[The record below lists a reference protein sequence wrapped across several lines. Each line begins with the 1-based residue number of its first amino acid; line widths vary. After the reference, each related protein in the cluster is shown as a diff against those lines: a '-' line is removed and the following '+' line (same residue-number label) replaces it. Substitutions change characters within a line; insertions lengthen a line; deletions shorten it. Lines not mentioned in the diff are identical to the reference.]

1 VIIKEVGEPN
11 CPIPGSNNYC
21 VNLSTIIT
29 LEVKQQGCCQYNEGF
44 LEYRIWSEEQG
55 WTDWMIYEVP
65 FSFEEECMHYLEIRA
80 SDCLG
85 NEAFDNE
92 TFYVDEQEPELI
104 KEVGDPHFYLGLD
117 DYGHDVWLVYA
128 ETDICFEAVDMGCCE
143 GGETFIFYRIWYLGA
158 WSEWMLYEDCI
169 NLEESCV
176 HYLEAYAVDCIGNAG
191 EVDNETFWVCGPGGG
206 GDPNI
211 EIMFPEH
218 GSTQDSDEIEVI
230 IFAEDTETDWED
242 LDVYLWIPGGRRD
255 APFLY
260 YDVEPIPGEENYYHA
275 YVPIYFYQ
283 DGAYIT
289 LEALALDEDGN
300 TAFAVPVSFYVDSTI
315 IWDQWMQYGWNPL
328 PLNGGMPPGIECNET
343 LERVLYSIEG
353 HYDWVFY
360 YDESIEDWI
369 SYYTGREYN
378 ELTSVEGGQSYW
390 VHITKEEGLRYY
402 ISLPDVEILN
412 PEDGDIIEGGPDEI
426 NGTAQDSESGISKV
440 EILLYYEDGAT
451 VKFWNGSDWIDD
463 TSYLLCDLDN
473 WPDNYEQSWSYDC
486 SEVAWIDGLTYYVY
500 ALAYNAFDCYA
511 TDMVSFSIPS
521 ECQATRTYTTDED
534 FDEGTL
540 DGVEHETVNDQLQLI
555 PGEASTYDVMWI
567 ANAGESSVS
576 KWDTQENKELARYK
590 TFFYGGSS
598 HSGPAPSRTCVDS
611 EGNCYVANRQFPSNK
626 AADVIKI
633 LTDDWIDRN
642 GNGVLDTSYD
652 ENNDGY
658 IDSSEM
664 LPLVDNNSNN
674 KIDPEEIQDE
684 RIAWAVEVGPD
695 NGLGRSLAIDL
706 DGNIWLGCYNTYEY
720 YKISGVDGSLLEG
733 PIYVYPNRPYG
744 ALVDQDGILWGSSLS
759 YNLLELNTNTHEN
772 TTHETPGLIYGI
784 ALSYDSVGNTLVY
797 MGARYSDTFYV
808 YNTSSGVMDDPAA
821 LRYDVYGIATDLDGN
836 IYAGD
841 GSNGKMV
848 KFAPD
853 GSVIWNAPAQL
864 ATHVRGTVVDAG
876 GDVWSIHLSNDQM
889 CKFNGSAGG
898 ALGVF
903 DTGDAPYTYSDATGI
918 GFSQSLVTGKWTVIH
933 DSEAV
938 GTDWNNIDWTSS
950 VPEGTTL
957 TVKVRSSEDQGNWSS
972 WEEADDGVELISTP
986 AGRYIQI
993 EVSFKAPVEYDS
1005 PILYDLTV
1013 NGDCNGED

>member
-29 LEVKQQGCCQYNEGF
+29 LDVEQQGCCQYNEEV

-65 FSFEEECMHYLEIRA
+65 FSFEEECMHYLETRA

-104 KEVGDPHFYLGLD
+104 KEVGDPHFYLGVD
-117 DYGHDVWLVYA
+117 DYGNDVWLVYA
-128 ETDICFEAVDMGCCE
+128 ETDICFEAIDMGCCE
-143 GGETFIFYRIWYLGA
+143 GGETFIFYRIWYLGT
-158 WSEWMLYEDCI
+158 WSEWKLYEECI

-176 HYLEAYAVDCIGNAG
+176 HYLEAYAIDCIGNTG

-242 LDVYLWIPGGRRD
+242 LEVYLWIPGGRRD

-300 TAFAVPVSFYVDSTI
+300 TAFAVPVSFYIDSTI

-369 SYYTGREYN
+369 SYYTGRLYN
-378 ELTSVEGGQSYW
+378 ELTSIDGGQSYW

-451 VKFWNGSDWIDD
+451 VKFWNGSGWTDD

-473 WPDNYEQSWSYDC
+473 WPDNYEQGWSYDC
-486 SEVAWIDGLTYYVY
+486 SEVAWIEGLTYYVY

-511 TDMVSFSIPS
+511 TDMVSFSIPTP
-521 ECQATRTYTTDED
+521 CQDTRTYTVDAD
-534 FDEGTL
+534 FDEGIL
-540 DGVEHETVNDQLQLI
+540 DGVEHDTVPDQLQLI
-555 PGEASTYDVMWI
+555 PGESTTYPTLWI
-567 ANAGESSVS
+567 ANAGEDSLS
-576 KWDTQENKELARYK
+576 KWDTSTNKEVARYH
-590 TFFYGGSS
+590 TWFGELGN
-598 HSGPAPSRTCVDS
+598 HDAWSGPAPSRTCVDS
-611 EGNCYVANRQFPSNK
+611 DGNCYVANRDFDDYTP
-626 AADVIKI
+626 DVIKV
-633 LTDDWIDRN
+633 LADDWIDRN
-642 GNGVLDTSYD
+642 GDGFLNTSYD
-652 ENNDGY
+652 ANDNGA
-658 IDSSEM
+658 IEPSEM
-664 LPLVDNNSNN
+664 LQMTDSNGN
-674 KIDPEEIQDE
+674 DIIDDDEIADE
-684 RIAWAVEVGPD
+684 RIAWAAQVGS
-695 NGLGRSLAIDL
+695 GGVGRSLAIDL
-706 DGNIWLGCYNTYEY
+706 DGNIWLGLYDTHQY
-720 YKISGVDGSLLEG
+720 YKIDGDDGSILGG
-733 PIYVYPNRPYG
+733 PYYVGSHTPYG
-744 ALVDQDGILWGSSLS
+744 ALVDQYGYLWGSSLS
-759 YNLLELNTNTHEN
+759 SNILKMNTSDPSDYTIYSGAS
-772 TTHETPGLIYGI
+772 TYGI
-784 ALSYDSVGNTLVY
+784 ALGYDSVGNTLVY
-797 MGARYSDTFYV
+797 VGYNSPYKIFNSSSETFSDPIDYFDSTL
-808 YNTSSGVMDDPAA
+808 GVAVDSQ
-821 LRYDVYGIATDLDGN
+821 GN
-836 IYAGD
+836 IAVGSYIDGDVAKYAP
-841 GSNGKMV
+841 NNTI
-848 KFAPD
+848 
-853 GSVIWNAPAQL
+853 IWQVTGQVNSE
-864 ATHVRGTVVDAG
+864 VRGIVFDSDDNIWAIHRDTSKLCKYNGTNGDYMGVYDAG
-876 GDVWSIHLSNDQM
+876 LY
-889 CKFNGSAGG
+889 
-898 ALGVF
+898 
-903 DTGDAPYTYSDATGI
+903 PYTYSDATGI
-918 GFSQSLVTGKWTVIH
+918 GYSASLNSGKWTVIH
-933 DSEAV
+933 DSQAP
-938 GTDWNNIDWTSS
+938 GTSWDYISWSS
-950 VPEGTTL
+950 DVPEDTSL
-957 TVKVRSSEDQGNWSS
+957 TVEVRSSEDQISWSP
-972 WEEADDGVELISTP
+972 WEESENSVNLISTP
-986 AGRYIQI
+986 AGRYIEI
-993 EVSFKAPVEYDS
+993 KVTFIAPVEEES
-1005 PILYDLTV
+1005 PILYDLTITGTCSGV
-1013 NGDCNGED
+1013 D